1 VWASAPYLHN
11 GSVPTLWHILR
22 PSRRPV
28 VWQRTEDGYDTSRM
42 GLEFMEFDEVPSSA
56 TGAAQKREYFDTRL
70 PGKSARGH
78 AFPEALT
85 EDEKVAVLEY
95 LKTL

>member
-1 VWASAPYLHN
+1 MH
-11 GSVPTLWHILR
+11 

-28 VWQRTEDGYDTSRM
+28 VWQRTEDGYDESRV
-42 GLEFMEFDEVPSSA
+42 GLEITTFDEVPSSA

-78 AFPEALT
+78 AFPEDLT
-85 EDEKVAVLEY
+85 EDEKEAVLEY